1 MPIIVHIGPPKTAT
15 TTIQKALE
23 YNNDNVLKDNNI
35 QYIINSKCKKDI
47 YEIFN
52 WTKLEWRSKAPLKY
66 LILNRYFKQYD
77 DFIHFYRYLKRI
89 YDRFST
95 RFSKIQILIRK
106 IIDHMI

>member
-47 YEIFN
+47 LFFAAHIN
-52 WTKLEWRSKAPLKY
+52 SPHLENIINRIVLNLKY
-66 LILNRYFKQYD
+66 IKKMQNCF
-77 DFIHFYRYLKRI
+77 LKN
-89 YDRFST
+89 
-95 RFSKIQILIRK
+95 
-106 IIDHMI
+106 